1 MEHKDQ
7 YWDSK
12 CNHTPTEV
20 LANVA
25 QYVVCHILRSAFS
38 PMPFILVNQ
47 NVACFYCFTHV
58 TKRLTGTILDVGWK

>member
-20 LANVA
+20 LGIIA
-25 QYVVCHILRSAFS
+25 QCIVCYILRNAFS
-38 PMPFILVNQ
+38 VMNFISRNKTLPAFIVSATLQ
-47 NVACFYCFTHV
+47 KALLARF
-58 TKRLTGTILDVGWK
+58 